1 MQKSEKSLLRLSLI
15 FNDLRE
21 IAQARFA
28 QLPGIQQLTQTKKL
42 PLSGELVGNPK
53 PTYELTD
60 LLKVLSAQVARRI
73 CLRATLRFE
82 PFMSENIT

>member
-1 MQKSEKSLLRLSLI
+1 MQKSEKSLLRLSLV

-53 PTYELTD
+53 PT
-60 LLKVLSAQVARRI
+60 
-73 CLRATLRFE
+73 
-82 PFMSENIT
+82 